1 MVRLEQLKV
10 DAMDMIIGIQ
20 GVPWSIGSW
29 YTCGWLYY
37 HIRGHLLGCYEPRFP
52 TPQEVIMSSM
62 MPTLRFVVAIFNNM
76 FYNTC
81 WSSKCFLYV

>member
-20 GVPWSIGSW
+20 GVPWSVGSW

-37 HIRGHLLGCYEPRFP
+37 HIRGHLSAVTNQG
-52 TPQEVIMSSM
+52 
-62 MPTLRFVVAIFNNM
+62 
-76 FYNTC
+76 
-81 WSSKCFLYV
+81 FLHLKK